1 MTVVLATAEGL
12 SSAAAVEQSPP
23 AHPRWRFAA
32 LLVPLVAVVE
42 LLSQAVIQARVPKD
56 SHWRAAAAYLRTA
69 RRPGDL
75 VTSAPLWTDPLAR
88 HYFAELIPLADAAR
102 PDATR
107 YRRALVATI
116 RGGAHPD
123 LRGWRETAHR
133 DFGPITVRTLDNPAP
148 ATVRYDLIEHLHPP
162 DAEAFRAAGDNP
174 IPCEWRPGSFV
185 PGGGLG
191 QGALLPGSRFHCSP
205 EGWNYIGVTIIEDM
219 EHRGRRCI
227 WSHPIQGGAMITRF
241 RDVPMGTVFH
251 GHHGIAYEAERG
263 DDLGNQ
269 GGPVE
274 LRVLVDGAE
283 AGRSIH
289 RDGEGWKGFD
299 IDTRAWAN
307 TTRQLTIEVRAEA
320 PGMRHYCYEGDVR

>member
-1 MTVVLATAEGL
+1 
-12 SSAAAVEQSPP
+12 VEQPSP
-23 AHPRWRFAA
+23 AHSRWRFAA
-32 LLVPLVAVVE
+32 LLVPLVALVE
-42 LLSQAVIQARVPKD
+42 LTAQAVITARVPKA
-56 SHWRAAAAYLRTA
+56 SHWRAAAAYLRGI
-69 RRPGDL
+69 RQPGDL

-88 HYFAELIPLADAAR
+88 QYFADMIPLRDAAR

-116 RGGAHPD
+116 RGRENPD
-123 LRGWRETAHR
+123 LRGWRETAHP
-133 DFGPITVRTLDNPAP
+133 DFGPITVRTLENPSP
-148 ATVRYDLIEHLHPP
+148 ATVRYDLLEHLHPP
-162 DAEAFRAAGDNP
+162 DAEAFRVAGDNP
-174 IPCEWRPGSFV
+174 SPCEWRTGAFV
-185 PGGGLG
+185 AGGGLG
-191 QGALLPGSRFHCSP
+191 QGALAGPDRFFCSP
-205 EGWNYIGVTIIEDM
+205 EAWNYIGATVIEDM
-219 EHRGRRCI
+219 EHRGRQCI
-227 WSHPIQGGAMITRF
+227 WSHPIQGGAMVTRF
-241 RDVPMGTVFH
+241 RDVPIGTVFH

-274 LRVLVDGAE
+274 LRVLIDGAE

-289 RDGEGWKGFD
+289 RDGEGWKGFE

>member
-1 MTVVLATAEGL
+1 
-12 SSAAAVEQSPP
+12 VEQPPP
-23 AHPRWRFAA
+23 AHPRWRLAA
-32 LLVPLVAVVE
+32 LLVPLLALVE
-42 LLSQAVIQARVPKD
+42 LASQAVIQARVPKE
-56 SHWRAAAAYLRTA
+56 SHWRAAAAYLRSA

-88 HYFAELIPLADAAR
+88 QYFADMIPLADAAR

-116 RGGAHPD
+116 RGRENPD

-133 DFGPITVRTLDNPAP
+133 DFGPITVRTLVNPAP

-162 DAEAFRAAGDNP
+162 DAEAFRLVGDAP
-174 IPCEWRPGSFV
+174 TPCDWRTGNFV
-185 PGGGLG
+185 AGGGLG
-191 QGALLPGSRFHCSP
+191 QGALAGPERFSCSP
-205 EGWNYIGVTIIEDM
+205 EGWNYVGVTIIEDM

-227 WSHPIQGGAMITRF
+227 WSHPIQGGAMVTRF

-283 AGRSIH
+283 AGRSVH
-289 RDGEGWKGFD
+289 RDGEGWKGFE